1 MKILGINASP
11 KGSKSETLKLVKAV
25 LNGVKSKAPR
35 WSWWTSASCGSNT
48 ATPAGYVTR
57 KENA

>member
-25 LNGVKSKAPR
+25 LNGRSPKGFKVELVDLCKLHI
-35 WSWWTSASCGSNT
+35 
-48 ATPAGYVTR
+48 
-57 KENA
+57 E